1 MEKLAAFEA
10 ANLNVGKKKTTRRKK
25 KLPEE
30 GAVGVPS
37 VNEERGD
44 DSTCR
49 RNTTLHRALTTS
61 EGRQPRKGSEPGDFV
76 DLLETDDS
84 EFGGGGASDMQ
95 SLTRGEGGDS
105 DGDSDDLLI

>member
-1 MEKLAAFEA
+1 MAFEA
-10 ANLNVGKKKTTRRKK
+10 ANLNVGKKKTTRRKR

-30 GAVGVPS
+30 EAVGVPS
-37 VNEERGD
+37 VNEDRGD

-49 RNTTLHRALTTS
+49 RNATFKRALTTS
-61 EGRQPRKGSEPGDFV
+61 EGRQPREGSEPGDFV
-76 DLLETDDS
+76 DLLETDGS
-84 EFGGGGASDMQ
+84 EFGGGGASGLQ